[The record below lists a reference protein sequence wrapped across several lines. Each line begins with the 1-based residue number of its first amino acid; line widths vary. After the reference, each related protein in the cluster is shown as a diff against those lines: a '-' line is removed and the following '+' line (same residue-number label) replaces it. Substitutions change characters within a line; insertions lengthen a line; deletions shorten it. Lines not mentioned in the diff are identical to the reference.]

1 MALIKLNTR
10 SIPDA
15 EIGTVNIAD
24 DAVTPVKI
32 ASELQPFNRIIN
44 GAMTIDQRNA
54 GAAVTITTGN
64 EFSADRFHCVTSV
77 SSKFSAQQTTT
88 VPAGFIN
95 SLKVTSLSAYTVGSS
110 EQNIIRQNIEGVNF
124 GDLAWGTASA
134 STVTLSFK
142 VYSSLTGTFGGS
154 IFNHNGSRSYPFTYT
169 IGTAN
174 TWTDISVTIAGD
186 QSGVWLSNNAV
197 GATLSFGLGVGSAL
211 SATAGSWAGAYYPS
225 ATGAVSILGTSG
237 ATFYITGVQ
246 LEAGSTASPFAH
258 ENVGDTLQKCYR
270 YAYKYGGTSS
280 DNYACGQGLYADGNE
295 INFGPISLPVP
306 MRSTLSLTSYGT
318 PIVKNNGTPATGFT
332 VSLSNPDLQTPFVRM
347 SKSGHGVA
355 SSPMVNLNFPTTSDY
370 FIFHAGARS
379 FRSLLGVFTL
389 LAVFKDTYQRPR
401 HPGSRLAPG
410 NTACH

>member
-1 MALIKLNTR
+1 MAISTIGTNSLSDPIAVNATGALT
-10 SIPDA
+10 
-15 EIGTVNIAD
+15 GTVNGL
-24 DAVTPVKI
+24 TPQ
-32 ASELQPFNRIIN
+32 ASNMQPFNRIIN
-44 GAMTIDQRNA
+44 GAMRIDQRNA

-64 EFSADRFHCVTSV
+64 EFSVDRFQGITSV
-77 SSKFSAQQTTT
+77 SSKFSLQQTTT

-110 EQNIIRQNIEGVNF
+110 EQNLIRYNIEGVNF

-154 IFNHNGSRSYPFTYT
+154 IFNHNGSRSYPFAYT

-211 SATAGSWAGAYYPS
+211 SGAAGSWAGAYHPS

-258 ENVGDTLQKCYR
+258 ENVGDTLQKCQRYYYR
-270 YAYKYGGTSS
+270 IKGTGINYPFGLGQCFSTTLAGALIPFPVTMRIAPSALEQSGTATDYQLYQASGSVQTCSSVPVYAG
-280 DNYACGQGLYADGNE
+280 
-295 INFGPISLPVP
+295 I
-306 MRSTLSLTSYGT
+306 LT
-318 PIVKNNGTPATGFT
+318 TPATGAVNWT
-332 VSLSNPDLQTPFVRM
+332 VTSNIV
-347 SKSGHGVA
+347 SGNVTIA
-355 SSPMVNLNFPTTSDY
+355 AAATSSAY
-370 FIFHAGARS
+370 
-379 FRSLLGVFTL
+379 
-389 LAVFKDTYQRPR
+389 LAW
-401 HPGSRLAPG
+401 SAEL
-410 NTACH
+410 